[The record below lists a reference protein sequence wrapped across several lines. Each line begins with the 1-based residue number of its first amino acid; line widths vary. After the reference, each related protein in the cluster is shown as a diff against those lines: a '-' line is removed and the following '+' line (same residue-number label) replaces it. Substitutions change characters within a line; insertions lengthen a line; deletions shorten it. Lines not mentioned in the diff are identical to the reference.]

1 MLPGHD
7 VIVGGVES
15 SIIIVWMHVEELLH
29 ASVAL
34 HVLMIVYSW
43 GHPPA
48 TVASEKVTPGTEQL
62 SVAVAIPVEGGKVLA
77 VHSRVRLAGHDV
89 IVGGVESSTVMV
101 CIHVEELL
109 HASVACHVLVMVYSW
124 GHDPEAVTSL

>member
-1 MLPGHD
+1 M
-7 VIVGGVES
+7 VGGVES
-15 SIIIVWMHVEELLH
+15 STVIICTHVDELLH

-34 HVLMIVYSW
+34 HVLVIVYSC

-77 VHSRVRLAGHDV
+77 VHSIVLLAGHDV

-109 HASVACHVLVMVYSW
+109 HASVARHVRVIVYSC
-124 GHDPEAVTSL
+124 GHDPDAVTSL